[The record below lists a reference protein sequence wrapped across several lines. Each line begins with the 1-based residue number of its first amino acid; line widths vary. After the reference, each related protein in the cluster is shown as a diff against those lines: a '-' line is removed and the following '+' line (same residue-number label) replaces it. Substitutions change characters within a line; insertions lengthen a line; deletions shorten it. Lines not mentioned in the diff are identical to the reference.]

1 MDITTMLKNA
11 VASGI
16 LDPVKLQEE
25 LEMYE
30 IKKYLDQHPY
40 DIWQGKNGYWYTYLP
55 PKDADLTAKRRLVK
69 KKTESSVKKTI
80 VAFIRVWKI
89 FI

>member
-11 VASGI
+11 VESGI

-40 DIWQGKNGYWYTYLP
+40 DI
-55 PKDADLTAKRRLVK
+55 
-69 KKTESSVKKTI
+69 
-80 VAFIRVWKI
+80 
-89 FI
+89 